1 MAEHESNAVA
11 SNIITQSTFAQSPA
25 AAGLNFLLEVIVCT
39 PSTDIAEYQGT
50 RAALE
55 AEGVIPRGTN
65 WPEQFNDLFW
75 DKEGFRY
82 WLRRI
87 RPEGVKGPR
96 KQFVDFDWWMFRFY
110 PINRKGPG
118 ELHVER
124 KAKELADLI
133 YRQSPNGREE
143 WSKRYDRYWKAMGDD
158 KFQAFKALIPG
169 VCPARR
175 GRKPKPGVQSAKSI

>member
-1 MAEHESNAVA
+1 MAEQESNAVA

-25 AAGLNFLLEVIVCT
+25 AAGLDFSLEVIVCT
-39 PSTDIAEYQGT
+39 PHTEIAEYQGT

-55 AEGVIPRGTN
+55 AEGVIPQGTK
-65 WPEQFNDLFW
+65 WPEGFEDLRWRDEKF
-75 DKEGFRY
+75 KY

-87 RPEGVKGPR
+87 RPEGAKGPR
-96 KQFVDFDWWMFRFY
+96 KQFADFDWWMFRFD

-133 YRQSPNGREE
+133 YRQSPKGRDE
-143 WSKRYDRYWKAMGDD
+143 WSKQFDRYWKAKGDD

-169 VCPARR
+169 AVAPSR
-175 GRKPKPGVQSAKSI
+175 GRKPRPVVQSAKSI